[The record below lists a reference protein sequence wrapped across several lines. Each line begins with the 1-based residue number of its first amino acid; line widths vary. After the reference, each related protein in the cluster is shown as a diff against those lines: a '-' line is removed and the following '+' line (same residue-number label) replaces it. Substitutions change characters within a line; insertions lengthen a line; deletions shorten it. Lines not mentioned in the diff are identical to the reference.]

1 MQLNI
6 QIFQNKMKNKYSN
19 KNIQHVIES
28 CNDWCCPCNE
38 GNGCQANNYC
48 SEACENAFFNK
59 DSKWN
64 KLLNEA
70 YLYMNTD
77 KYDSICKEIYD
88 FAENE
93 YN

>member
-1 MQLNI
+1 MS
-6 QIFQNKMKNKYSN
+6 KKNKIVKKDNN
-19 KNIQHVIES
+19 KNTFKIILLGDAGTGKTS
-28 CNDWCCPCNE
+28 LI
-38 GNGCQANNYC
+38 
-48 SEACENAFFNK
+48 NAFFNK